1 MSIRK
6 WAVATP
12 FALILIALTV
22 FLGIWWWRSLGF
34 VSTDDARIKADIVS
48 ISAEIDGRITSLN
61 KDEGD
66 VVSPGEV
73 MARLDTREVL
83 IQVQQGQAEIDRARG
98 RLLQVQRQ
106 IDLHVEKQNGEL
118 VQAEAT
124 LRGYRY
130 NLEDALVHSEQ
141 AKEDRQRAN
150 ALFERELI
158 SEQKRALAETELRQ
172 AKARVSA
179 LEEKIKEGEAT
190 LELVRIRGRE
200 VIIKEA
206 DLQVREAEVRQ
217 AKANLADLQHRL
229 KLMVIQSPVQG
240 MVVKKNSHQGEF
252 VEAGQPIFMVVDTTR
267 YWVEAN
273 IEETEIRFVHT
284 GSKAFFKLDS
294 YPGQSFT
301 GKVLEIGGA
310 TVSEF
315 SLFSPQKLTG
325 VFIKSTQRLPVKI
338 AVENVNGLLRVGMLT
353 TVWIEKDTP

>member
-1 MSIRK
+1 MTIGK
-6 WAVATP
+6 WTVAILSS
-12 FALILIALTV
+12 LILIALTV

-48 ISAEIDGRITSLN
+48 ISAEIDGRIKVLT

-66 VVSPGEV
+66 SVAPGEV

-83 IQVQQGQAEIDRARG
+83 IQIQQAQAEIDRARG
-98 RLLQVQRQ
+98 RRLQVQRQ
-106 IDLHVEKQNGEL
+106 IDLHVEKQKGET
-118 VQAEAT
+118 VQAQAA

-130 NLEDALVHSEQ
+130 NLEDVSVHAEQ
-141 AKEDRQRAN
+141 AREDRRRAK
-150 ALFERELI
+150 ALFEKELI
-158 SEQKRALAETELRQ
+158 SAQKLALTETELLQ
-172 AKARVSA
+172 AEAQVSA

-190 LELVRIRGRE
+190 LELIRIRGRE

-217 AKANLADLQHRL
+217 AKAKLANFQHKL
-229 KLMVIQSPVQG
+229 KLMEIRSPVRG
-240 MVVKKNSHQGEF
+240 MIVKKNSNGGEF
-252 VEAGQPIFMVVDTTR
+252 VEAGQPIFMVVDSTK

-273 IEETEIRFVHT
+273 IEETEIRFVRP
-284 GSKAFFKLDS
+284 GSKAIIKIDS
-294 YPGQSFT
+294 YPDQSFT
-301 GKVLEIGGA
+301 GKVTEIGGT

-325 VFIKSTQRLPVKI
+325 VFIKSTQRIPVKI
-338 AVENVNGLLRVGMLT
+338 ALENTDGLLKVGMLT

>member
-1 MSIRK
+1 MTIRK
-6 WAVATP
+6 WTVAIIS
-12 FALILIALTV
+12 ALILIALTV

-48 ISAEIDGRITSLN
+48 ISAEIDGRIKVLT

-66 VVSPGEV
+66 SVAPGEV

-83 IQVQQGQAEIDRARG
+83 IRIQQAQAEIDRARG
-98 RLLQVQRQ
+98 RRLQVQRQ
-106 IDLHVEKQNGEL
+106 IDLHVEKQKGET
-118 VQAEAT
+118 VQAQAA

-130 NLEDALVHSEQ
+130 NLEDVSVHAEQ
-141 AKEDRQRAN
+141 AREDRRRAKS
-150 ALFERELI
+150 LFEKELI
-158 SEQKRALAETELRQ
+158 SAQKLALAETELLQ
-172 AKARVSA
+172 AEAQVSA

-190 LELVRIRGRE
+190 LELIQIRGRE

-217 AKANLADLQHRL
+217 AKAKLADFRH
-229 KLMVIQSPVQG
+229 KLELMEIRNPVRG
-240 MVVKKNSHQGEF
+240 MVVKKIAHGGEF
-252 VEAGQPIFMVVDTTR
+252 IEAGQPIFMVVDSTK

-273 IEETEIRFVHT
+273 IEETEIRFVRP
-284 GSKAFFKLDS
+284 GSKAIIKIDS
-294 YPGQSFT
+294 YPNQSFT
-301 GKVLEIGGA
+301 GKVTEIGGA

-325 VFIKSTQRLPVKI
+325 VFIKSTQRIPVKI
-338 AVENVNGLLRVGMLT
+338 ALENTDGLLKVGMLT

>member
-6 WAVATP
+6 WAVAIP

-48 ISAEIDGRITSLN
+48 ISAEIDGRIKALT

-66 VVSPGEV
+66 AVTPGEV

-83 IQVQQGQAEIDRARG
+83 IRIQQVEAEIDRARS

-106 IDLHVEKQNGEL
+106 IDLHVEKQKGEI

-124 LRGYRY
+124 LRGYHY
-130 NLEDALVHSEQ
+130 NLENALVHAEQ
-141 AKEDRQRAN
+141 SKEDLQRAK
-150 ALFERELI
+150 ALFEKELI
-158 SEQKRALAETELRQ
+158 SAQELALAETELRQ
-172 AKARVSA
+172 AEAQVSA
-179 LEEKIKEGEAT
+179 LEEKIREGEAT
-190 LELVRIRGRE
+190 LELIRIKGRE

-217 AKANLADLQHRL
+217 AKAKLADLRHKL
-229 KLMVIQSPVQG
+229 KLMVIRSPVRG
-240 MVVKKNSHQGEF
+240 AVVKKISHQGEF
-252 VEAGQPIFMVVDTTR
+252 VQAGQSIFMVVDSTK

-273 IEETEIRFVHT
+273 IEETEIRFVRT
-284 GSKAFFKLDS
+284 GSKAIIKIDS
-294 YPGQSFT
+294 YPDRSFT

-338 AVENVNGLLRVGMLT
+338 AVENTDGLLKVGMLT